1 MTYDLLVIG
10 GGPAGYIA
18 AIRAAQLGAKVAL
31 IEKEELGGTCLNHGC
46 IPTKALLASADV
58 YHKIAGAKSFGITVD
73 GFSIDFSAVIDRKD
87 RIVNRLRLGIGS
99 ILKSYNI
106 EVIKG
111 TASFTGGSS
120 VMAGDRFIAFKK
132 CIIAT
137 GSVSVNIPGLETNGK
152 DIITSTEILNMKT
165 LPASLLIIGGGV
177 IGIEFASLFSCLGV
191 KVTVVEALNKI
202 LPFEDQE
209 IAASM
214 SALLTKKGVELHT
227 GAKVLKITGTTAEIE
242 KEGKK
247 FSVTADKILVSIG
260 RKPNYEGLG
269 LEKAGLALE
278 KNRLKVNEKLETN
291 VRGIYAVGDAA
302 SKYMLAYVASAEGI
316 VAAENACGKDSKIDH
331 KIIPTCVFTSPE
343 IAHVG
348 LTEAEAK
355 EKGLKYRVGKFPFAA
370 SGRAHILNETD
381 GFIKVLV
388 DETTDGFLGVHII
401 GPEATEIIHSASIAM
416 KLETTTKE
424 MERIIFNHPTLSEGL
439 MEAAHDAHKEAI
451 DLPKR
456 V

>member
-209 IAASM
+209 IAAS
-214 SALLTKKGVELHT
+214 LKNGILTVVLPKAEKS
-227 GAKVLKITGTTAEIE
+227 KLKIVKV
-242 KEGKK
+242 KEEE
-247 FSVTADKILVSIG
+247 D
-260 RKPNYEGLG
+260 
-269 LEKAGLALE
+269 
-278 KNRLKVNEKLETN
+278 
-291 VRGIYAVGDAA
+291 
-302 SKYMLAYVASAEGI
+302 
-316 VAAENACGKDSKIDH
+316 
-331 KIIPTCVFTSPE
+331 
-343 IAHVG
+343 
-348 LTEAEAK
+348 
-355 EKGLKYRVGKFPFAA
+355 
-370 SGRAHILNETD
+370 
-381 GFIKVLV
+381 
-388 DETTDGFLGVHII
+388 
-401 GPEATEIIHSASIAM
+401 
-416 KLETTTKE
+416 
-424 MERIIFNHPTLSEGL
+424 
-439 MEAAHDAHKEAI
+439 
-451 DLPKR
+451 
-456 V
+456 

>member
-10 GGPAGYIA
+10 AGPGGYVA
-18 AIRAAQLGAKVAL
+18 AIRAAQLGTKVAI
-31 IEKEELGGTCLNHGC
+31 IEKEEFGGTCLNHGC

-58 YHKIAGAKSFGITVD
+58 YHKIGRARDFGITVD
-73 GFSIDFSAVIDRKD
+73 NFSIDFGAVIDRKD
-87 RIVNRLRLGIGS
+87 RMVKRLRMGIGS

-120 VMAGDRFIAFKK
+120 VMAGDQFISFKK

-137 GSVSVNIPGLETNGK
+137 GSVSANIPGLATDGQN
-152 DIITSTEILNMKT
+152 IITSTEILNMKQ

-177 IGIEFASLFSCLGV
+177 IGIEFASLFSRLGV

-202 LPFEDQE
+202 LPFEDEE
-209 IAASM
+209 IASSM
-214 SALLTKKGVELHT
+214 SSLLTKKGVEIHT
-227 GAKVLKITGTTAEIE
+227 GAKVLKLSGTTAEVE
-242 KEGKK
+242 KAGQKL
-247 FSVTADKILVSIG
+247 SITAEKILVSIG

-269 LEKAGLALE
+269 LEKAGIVME
-278 KNRLKVNEKLETN
+278 KNRIKVNEKLETN
-291 VRGIYAVGDAA
+291 VRGIYAIGDAA

-370 SGRAHILNETD
+370 SGRAQILGETE
-381 GFIKVLV
+381 GFIKVLI
-388 DETTDGFLGVHII
+388 DEKTDGFLGVHII
-401 GPEATEIIHSASIAM
+401 GPEATEIIHSGSIAM

-456 V
+456 S